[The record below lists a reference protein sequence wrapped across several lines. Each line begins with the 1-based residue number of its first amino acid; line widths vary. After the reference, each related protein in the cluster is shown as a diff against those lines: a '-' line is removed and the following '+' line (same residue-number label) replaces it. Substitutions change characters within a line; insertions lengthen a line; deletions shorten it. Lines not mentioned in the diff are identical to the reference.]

1 MKIAYFDCFAGISG
15 DMFLGALIDAGLDQA
30 LLAGELARLPLE
42 GYRLEFDR
50 VERGGIQ
57 ATRFK
62 VILARQGGD
71 RQADSEYTEVDSP
84 GEDSAGVKAQGQAPV
99 PGEHGGHRT
108 LPQIVEIIESSSMSP
123 RVKTRAAAIF
133 TRLAEAESRVHGVS
147 VDQVQFHEVGA
158 VDAILDIV
166 GAAIGLEQ
174 LGIEAVYASPLHLGA
189 GFVRSQHGLLPVP
202 GPATAYL
209 LHGIPAY
216 TSQAKG
222 ELVTPTG
229 AAIITTIARGFG
241 PMPLM
246 VVQAVG
252 YGAGRREREFPN
264 TLRVFLGEEF
274 SASRF
279 APAAETPAM
288 ARAARDPFPE
298 QHDMQPGPGGY
309 HEGPAVVIEANIDDM
324 NPQLCEH
331 LAERLFEIGALD
343 VLWVPAHMKKGRPGM
358 LLHVLAHPDSVDGL
372 LAILFAESTSIGA
385 RTYPVIKRM
394 LQREVLVVETPY
406 GRVRVKVARLGERV
420 VNVSPEYEDCRQV
433 ARVYQIPLKE
443 VITMTISA
451 ARDALARPGPG
462 MQANT

>member
-15 DMFLGALIDAGLDQA
+15 DMFLGALIDAGLDA
-30 LLAGELARLPLE
+30 EVLAGELARLPLE

-50 VERGGIQ
+50 LDRGGIQ
-57 ATRFK
+57 AVRFK
-62 VILARQGGD
+62 VTLAGQGGD

-84 GEDSAGVKAQGQAPV
+84 AEDSARHKEQGQESM

-108 LPQIVEIIESSSMSP
+108 LPQIVEIIESSSLSP
-123 RVKTRAAAIF
+123 RVKSTAAAIF

-147 VDQVQFHEVGA
+147 LDQVQFHEVGA
-158 VDAILDIV
+158 VDAVLDIV

-174 LGIEAVYASPLHLGA
+174 LGIEAVYASPLHLGT
-189 GFVRSQHGLLPVP
+189 GFIRSQHGLLPVP

-209 LHGIPAY
+209 LQGIPAY

-264 TLRVFLGEEF
+264 ALRVFWGEDF
-274 SASRF
+274 YQLSSV
-279 APAAETPAM
+279 PAAVYPAM
-288 ARAARDPFPE
+288 VRAVRDPFPE

-309 HEGPAVVIEANIDDM
+309 HDGPAVVIEANIDDM

-343 VLWVPAHMKKGRPGM
+343 VLWVPVYMKKGRPGM

-385 RTYPVIKRM
+385 RTYPVTKHM
-394 LQREVLVVETPY
+394 LQREVLVVDTPY

-433 ARVYQIPLKE
+433 ARVYKIPLKE
-443 VITMTISA
+443 VITTTISA
-451 ARDALARPGPG
+451 ARDALAQPGPG
-462 MQANT
+462 MQAKT